1 MDPIRH
7 TERSLDTVVVRD
19 ALVECAATAR
29 GARVLE
35 AMGPLAD
42 AEAVR
47 AMFAGVSEW
56 HGLAEAGGAP
66 SLGGAHDIEAAVVG
80 ARKGEVLEGAVLV
93 AVGRTLDTMDR
104 AARAILA
111 EDVVEDV
118 PHLAD
123 IAGGIGFDP
132 GLLFDLISAFEPD
145 GRLSERSFPELGDL
159 RRTIQSIH
167 GTLRS
172 TLDGMAKGEELSD
185 DLQDTFWTVRN
196 DRYVLPLKP
205 HAKSR
210 GVVHGTSG
218 SGKTVYVEPH
228 EILELNNRLRL
239 AESKL
244 AQEERRILA
253 GLSAKVGAN
262 ASEIRESLLRIEQ
275 LDGIQARAELGRK
288 LDARPD
294 SPPVVQQD
302 DAVDLKNARHPILV
316 LRGLDVVGHDLALT
330 AKVPALVLTGPNT
343 GGKTVALKTIGLC
356 AWMVKHGIPI
366 PVEEGSRL
374 DFFERVLADVGDAQ
388 TVTDDLSSFS
398 AQLVAVQSMLQSAGP
413 RSLVLLDELAS
424 GTDPVQGAALA
435 QAVLEKLV
443 DIGARVVTT
452 THYPP
457 LKALPTAD
465 DRFAVAAME
474 VSDGQPTYKL
484 LPNATG
490 ESHALAT
497 ARRLGMEGALLDRA
511 QGLVEAA
518 DQGMT
523 RTLEALEEQ
532 RAAIA
537 EEEVRI
543 REARKEA
550 ERLSRELDRRKKV
563 LDQRSAEIEKAGAA
577 EFLERLKKA
586 DKAIGAVVAQ
596 LQANP
601 SHKGANAAR
610 ATLDA
615 FRRLIPEDEEE
626 DTVPEAPRALQVGD
640 RVRHPTLGTGEVED
654 VGSSIKVRGRSMV
667 FTAKPEDLELLP
679 PKADPPSSPKKKGKK
694 RGGARKAPVPVGD
707 SGGSIALSDALRLD
721 HNTVDLRGM
730 RVDEALDAVDQ
741 GLDRAIMDGLDVV
754 FVLHG
759 HGTGALKS
767 AVRQALR
774 GHPVAKRYA
783 PANADQG
790 GDAYTVVAVR

>member
-1 MDPIRH
+1 MDFVRH
-7 TERSLDTVVVRD
+7 TERSLDTAVVRA

-29 GARVLE
+29 GARALE
-35 AMGPLAD
+35 EAEPFAD
-42 AEAVR
+42 AAAVR
-47 AMFAGVSEW
+47 AVYAGVAEW
-56 HGLAEAGGAP
+56 TLLAEAGGAP
-66 SLGGAHDIEAAVVG
+66 SLGGAHDVAAAVVG
-80 ARKGEVLEGAVLV
+80 ARKGEVLDSATLV
-93 AVGRTLDTMDR
+93 AIGRTLDTMDR

-111 EDVVEDV
+111 EDVVDDV

-123 IAGGIGFDP
+123 IAGAITFDP

-159 RRTIQSIH
+159 RRSIQNIH

-253 GLSAKVGAN
+253 ALSAKVGAN
-262 ASEIRESLLRIEQ
+262 ATEIAVSLERITT
-275 LDGIQARAELGRK
+275 LDGLQARAELGRK

-294 SPPVVQQD
+294 SPPIVQEAD
-302 DAVDLKNARHPILV
+302 TVDLKNARHPILV

-330 AKVPALVLTGPNT
+330 ETTPALVLTGPNT

-356 AWMVKHGIPI
+356 AWMVRHGIPI
-366 PVEEGSRL
+366 PADEGSRL
-374 DFFERVLADVGDAQ
+374 DYFDRVLADVGDAQ

-398 AQLVAVQSMLQSAGP
+398 AQLVAVQSMLESAGP

-435 QAVLEKLV
+435 QAVLERLV

-457 LKALPTAD
+457 LKGLPTAD
-465 DRFAVAAME
+465 ARFAVAAME
-474 VSDGQPTYKL
+474 VRDGQPTYTL

-497 ARRLGMEGALLDRA
+497 ARRLGMAGPILDRA

-532 RAAIA
+532 RAALA
-537 EEEVRI
+537 EEAVRI
-543 REARKEA
+543 RKAREEA

-563 LDQRSAEIEKAGAA
+563 LDARSQEIEKAGAA

-596 LQANP
+596 LQAQP
-601 SHKGANAAR
+601 SHKAANAAR
-610 ATLDA
+610 STLEA
-615 FRRLIPEDEEE
+615 FRGLIPEEE
-626 DTVPEAPRALQVGD
+626 DAPVPEPPRALKVGD

-654 VGSSIKVRGRSMV
+654 VGSSIKVRGRAMV
-667 FTAKPEDLELLP
+667 FTAKADELELLADDG
-679 PKADPPSSPKKKGKK
+679 PKAPAPKKRKKGRAAKSPAPSSGPT
-694 RGGARKAPVPVGD
+694 V
-707 SGGSIALSDALRLD
+707 ALADALRMD
-721 HNTVDLRGM
+721 ANTVDLRGL
-730 RVDEALDAVDQ
+730 RVDEALEAVDH
-741 GLDRAIMDGLDVV
+741 GLDRAILDGIDVV

-759 HGTGALKS
+759 HGTGALKQ

-774 GHPVAKRYA
+774 GHPVAKKYA